1 MVHPQIPLRRTR
13 AAAAVPAMVLLVLL
27 AGCTDGATSH
37 PASTTSTLVTT
48 PSPSGTAVTASHT
61 SPVPQTLPS
70 GRPGTPRGGIPT
82 VGTLDRTDPDA
93 VGAAFVRLAWTS
105 DTRLDATPMDAGRRA
120 AALAVPALARSLR
133 TADPA
138 AAPGA
143 EWESWRRHHAY
154 TRVQLQPNHD
164 SGAPAD
170 TATDADRSWKVTV
183 APLGDHRWK
192 GIPRTLVVYLALTR
206 SGSSWAVSDLKVA
219 R

>member
-1 MVHPQIPLRRTR
+1 MVHPQIPVKRPG
-13 AAAAVPAMVLLVLL
+13 AAVAVPAAVVLVLL
-27 AGCTDGATSH
+27 TGCTDDASH
-37 PASTTSTLVTT
+37 PATTTSTVATT
-48 PSPSGTAVTASHT
+48 PSPTGTAATAPHT
-61 SPVPQTLPS
+61 SPTPQTLPG
-70 GRPGTPRGGIPT
+70 GRPGTPRGGIPEA
-82 VGTLDRTDPDA
+82 GAIDRADPDA

-133 TADPA
+133 TASPA

-170 TATDADRSWKVTV
+170 TPTDADRSWKVTIT
-183 APLGDHRWK
+183 PLGDHRWK
-192 GIPRTLVVYLALTR
+192 GTPRTLVVYLALTR
-206 SGSSWAVSDLKVA
+206 SGSTWAVSDLKVA